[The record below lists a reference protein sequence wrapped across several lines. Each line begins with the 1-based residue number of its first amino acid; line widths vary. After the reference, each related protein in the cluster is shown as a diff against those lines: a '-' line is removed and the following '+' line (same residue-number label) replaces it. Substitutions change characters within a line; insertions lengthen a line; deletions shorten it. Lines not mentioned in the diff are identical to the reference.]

1 MQSIG
6 SRLRKARWSKGI
18 TIREISES
26 SGLNKN
32 SIIGLELKG
41 VNSRVDTLWKICKY
55 TGISAD
61 YLLGFSEN
69 MFSNNCK

>member
-1 MQSIG
+1 MQTIG
-6 SRLRKARWSKGI
+6 LRLRKARWFKGI
-18 TIREISES
+18 TISEISQR

-41 VNSRVDTLWKICKY
+41 VNSRIDTLWKICKY

-61 YLLGFSEN
+61 YLLGFSED
-69 MFSNNCK
+69 MFNNDI

>member
-1 MQSIG
+1 MQNIG
-6 SRLRKARWSKGI
+6 LRLRKARWSKGI
-18 TIREISES
+18 TISEISQR

-41 VNSRVDTLWKICKY
+41 VNSRIDTLWKICKY

-69 MFSNNCK
+69 MFENDI

>member
-1 MQSIG
+1 MQNIG
-6 SRLRKARWSKGI
+6 LRLRKARWSKGI
-18 TIREISES
+18 TISEISQR

-32 SIIGLELKG
+32 SIIGLKLKG
-41 VNSRVDTLWKICKY
+41 VNSRIDTLWKICKY

-69 MFSNNCK
+69 MFENDI